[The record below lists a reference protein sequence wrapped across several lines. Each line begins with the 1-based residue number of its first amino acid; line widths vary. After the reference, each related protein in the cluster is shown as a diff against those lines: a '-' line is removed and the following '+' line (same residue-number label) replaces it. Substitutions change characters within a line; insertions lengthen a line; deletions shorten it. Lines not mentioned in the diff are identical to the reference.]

1 MNIEK
6 VDSVTYNVQGSEKE
20 PYMVFNSINIGWTC
34 TCKDFVMKLP
44 DEGVKTTHQC
54 KHILAVRKKY
64 NITS

>member
-6 VDSVTYNVQGSEKE
+6 IDSVTYNVQGSEKE

-44 DEGVKTTHQC
+44 DEGVKMPYEC
-54 KHILAVRKKY
+54 KHIKKVKETF
-64 NITS
+64 IKW